1 MWLIGGED
9 VQLRLPFVR
18 ALKSRGFPVTVCGTM
33 NADASEY
40 LDVAFQ
46 GYSMKRR
53 LAPLADLGTF
63 YQLRRLFRE
72 RKPDLVHA
80 FDTKPGLL
88 APLAAGVEGVQVS
101 IRTITGMGST
111 FSSAT
116 PAARLLQFVYRGLQR
131 RVDPACQ
138 MTVFQNTD
146 DQSYFLEHHLV
157 DANRQMLIS
166 GSGVDTDHLAT
177 KAAANGAAERVR
189 HDLGLGNR
197 LVCMMVARLVREK
210 GVLEFLKAAK
220 IVRERVP
227 EAAFILV
234 GPSDIRGPNA
244 VSIEEVRRY
253 EHDVIYLGPRDD
265 VVELLSVADVFVL
278 PTRYREGVPRA
289 LLEAGA
295 IGVPSVTT
303 DMPGCRDVVLDGWNG
318 FIFKPGDDQALAG
331 ALITLLEQPSLRR
344 EMGSRAVQRV
354 REHFDI
360 SGVINAYAK
369 LYSRLW
375 GEARNE

>member
-1 MWLIGGED
+1 
-9 VQLRLPFVR
+9 
-18 ALKSRGFPVTVCGTM
+18 
-33 NADASEY
+33 
-40 LDVAFQ
+40 
-46 GYSMKRR
+46 MKRR